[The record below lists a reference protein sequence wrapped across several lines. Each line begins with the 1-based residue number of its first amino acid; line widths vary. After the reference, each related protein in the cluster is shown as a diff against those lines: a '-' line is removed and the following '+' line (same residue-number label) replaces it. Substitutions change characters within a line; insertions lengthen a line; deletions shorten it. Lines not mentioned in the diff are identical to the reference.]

1 MMELKKYVTSK
12 HLLIAPFLDVR
23 CLGVDRELCTDR
35 KEVRLVRY
43 SLLN

>member
-12 HLLIAPFLDVR
+12 YMVIEPFLDVR
-23 CLGVDRELCTDR
+23 CFGVRKELCTDR

-43 SLLN
+43 TYLN